1 MTSTSQHQP
10 KKNILIVEDDIVL
23 NQFLQKNLER
33 SGYATTSLSDGE
45 NIPRVIERNQISL
58 VVLDIE
64 LPGKNGYY
72 WLEWFK
78 NYHPFIPIIIV
89 SARTKPLD
97 RVKGLEA
104 GAHDY
109 LTKPFLQKE
118 LLIKIA
124 ALFALDSKQ
133 SRQTLLTTGDFSIDT
148 INNRVRIG
156 HRNISLTKQECK
168 ILQLFYMNESIPLS
182 RDELCLQT
190 IGSPHI
196 PGSRTIDIHINRL
209 RVKIENNPSKPSY
222 IRTIRGKGYCFYLSN
237 NDQLES

>member
-23 NQFLQKNLER
+23 NQFLQKHLEL

-78 NYHPFIPIIIV
+78 NYHPFIPII
-89 SARTKPLD
+89 
-97 RVKGLEA
+97 
-104 GAHDY
+104 
-109 LTKPFLQKE
+109 
-118 LLIKIA
+118 
-124 ALFALDSKQ
+124 
-133 SRQTLLTTGDFSIDT
+133 IDT

>member
-1 MTSTSQHQP
+1 MISTSQHQP

-23 NQFLQKNLER
+23 NQFLQKNLEL

-222 IRTIRGKGYCFYLSN
+222 IQTIRGKGYCFYLSN